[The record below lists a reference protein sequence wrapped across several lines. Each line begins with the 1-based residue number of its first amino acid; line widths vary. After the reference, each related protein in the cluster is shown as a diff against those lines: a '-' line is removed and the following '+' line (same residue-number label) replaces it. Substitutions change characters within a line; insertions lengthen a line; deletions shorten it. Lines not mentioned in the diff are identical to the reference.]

1 MNSFAFFASIL
12 AQAIS
17 AMPTT
22 PSMLDMQDMFD
33 IPFMPPMPKMPPM
46 PEIPITATIK
56 DNEPYLLSNYNFN
69 CDGNSSL
76 TITLS
81 NESDPQAYLYPVF
94 QKNQHIKLFK
104 RTDGKYVKDN
114 TCKKLPGGKNP
125 GPEDLSVLAKYQIK
139 KVLYTSYSQKFKNS
153 VYVIP
158 PKVSPGLVRGKPHK
172 LILDIQ
178 NAYECRDKNNNI
190 QQVSTNFLIAVTS
203 NAHTQG

>member
-1 MNSFAFFASIL
+1 MNYFAFFASIL
-12 AQAIS
+12 AQAIP
-17 AMPTT
+17 AMSTT

-33 IPFMPPMPKMPPM
+33 IPSMPKMPT
-46 PEIPITATIK
+46 PISIK
-56 DNEPYLLSNYNFN
+56 DNKPYLLSNHQFK

-81 NESDPQAYLYPVF
+81 NESDSQAYLYPFV

-125 GPEDLSVLAKYQIK
+125 GSKDLSVLAKYQIK
-139 KVLYTSYSQKFKNS
+139 KVLYTSYNQKFKNS

-158 PKVSPGLVRGKPHK
+158 PKVSPGLVRGKPRK

-190 QQVSTNFLIAVTS
+190 QQVSLSFPIVVTS